1 MASNDD
7 PLVPGRLSAAMRDL
21 DPAFAPAAWLERL
34 IAAGLDQLPLPARG
48 STLVRWQ
55 SLAAVAA
62 HDLSLAKL
70 YEGHTDALAI
80 LDELGHAALPA
91 PDASWGV
98 WAAEAPQGRMRI
110 VGGVS
115 GSGGR
120 VTLSG
125 DKCWCSGA
133 ASATHALLTA
143 WRDDDPTHPQ
153 LVAVDL
159 RQPGIRVSA
168 SAWHALGMA
177 GSASLD
183 VNFSRVEGRCV
194 GRAGAYLARPGFWQG
209 GAGIA
214 ACWYG
219 GALALAGALHRQAQ
233 RDAAG
238 ATHPSTGFRYAAL
251 GRVDLAMSSTAALL
265 RECAGW
271 IDAHPHADAAGVAG
285 RARLAAE
292 ACATSVLD
300 TVGRALGA
308 APFCRDARF
317 ARAATDLPVF
327 IRQSH
332 AERDLAALGE
342 RVAQQESN
350 AWPL

>member
-1 MASNDD
+1 MASTDH
-7 PLVPGRLSAAMRDL
+7 SAALGTLRVALSDL
-21 DPAFAPAAWLERL
+21 DPAFAPAEWLGRL
-34 IAAGLDQLPLPARG
+34 IAAGLDRLPLPAQG

-55 SLAAVAA
+55 ALAAVAA

-80 LDELGHAALPA
+80 LGELGRADLAVEG
-91 PDASWGV
+91 ASWGV
-98 WAAEAPQGRMRI
+98 WAAEAPQGRMRV
-110 VGGVS
+110 VGAS
-115 GSGGR
+115 GDY

-125 DKCWCSGA
+125 DKFWCSGA

-143 WRDDDPTHPQ
+143 WRDTDATRPQ

-159 RQPGIRVSA
+159 RQPGVRVSA

-183 VNFSRVEGRCV
+183 VNFSQVEGQCV
-194 GRAGAYLARPGFWQG
+194 GRAGEYLARPGFWQG

-214 ACWYG
+214 ACWHG
-219 GALALAGALHRQAQ
+219 GALALADALRRQAQ

-238 ATHPSTGFRYAAL
+238 ATHPSAGFRHAAL
-251 GRVDLAMSSTAALL
+251 GRVDVAMATTAALL
-265 RECAGW
+265 RECANW
-271 IDAHPHADAAGVAG
+271 IDAHPHADAALVAG

-292 ACATSVLD
+292 ACAATVLD

-308 APFCRDARF
+308 APFCRNASF

-342 RVAQQESN
+342 RVAEQVLSP
-350 AWPL
+350 WLL